1 MVSEV
6 YKFFFF
12 SKQHFD
18 TWMDIHC
25 IYGDALD
32 SMADAVEKASVV
44 LICMTENYK
53 ESPNCAIGTVHI
65 LYDSAH

>member
-1 MVSEV
+1 
-6 YKFFFF
+6 
-12 SKQHFD
+12 
-18 TWMDIHC
+18 MDIHC

-53 ESPNCAIGTVHI
+53 ESANCAIGMSLVSVSNKIPHI
-65 LYDSAH
+65 YNKV

>member
-1 MVSEV
+1 
-6 YKFFFF
+6 
-12 SKQHFD
+12 
-18 TWMDIHC
+18 MDINC

-53 ESPNCAIGTVHI
+53 ESPNCAIGI
-65 LYDSAH
+65 IDFKYFNYNFNIFF